1 MQEEKLQKKTLVTDQ
16 QIIKNHASKLEASQ
30 YTSNAITD
38 RWKLLLGSL
47 ANMDMAEIMAI
58 SFGINEL
65 TKVRNTLTRRILLVA
80 NHIGFTYPNFVTK
93 IFPKTNPSN
102 IYYKILQLKEAG
114 ILHTISGVDLSGEIR
129 ANFVAILRSMQNKG
143 NIGPKRMKHKP
154 DFCRV
159 SPAWDTLVKKTIK
172 PNKAEERAL
181 RHWERTY
188 MNFKSPK
195 KAK

>member
-93 IFPKTNPSN
+93 IFQS
-102 IYYKILQLKEAG
+102 
-114 ILHTISGVDLSGEIR
+114 
-129 ANFVAILRSMQNKG
+129 
-143 NIGPKRMKHKP
+143 
-154 DFCRV
+154 
-159 SPAWDTLVKKTIK
+159 
-172 PNKAEERAL
+172 
-181 RHWERTY
+181 
-188 MNFKSPK
+188 FKYLL
-195 KAK
+195 